1 MIRHIVLF
9 KLKEFDSEKEK
20 NEVLNLLKIN
30 LENLKSKI
38 KEIQFFEV
46 GIDVADSPNSYDIGL
61 NSEFI
66 SMEDLEKYR
75 IHPDHQKV
83 VELLK
88 QYTIKRVAVDY
99 VI

>member
-9 KLKEFDSEKEK
+9 KLKEFKTESDKAEA
-20 NEVLNLLKIN
+20 LNLLKIN

-46 GIDVADSPNSYDIGL
+46 GINVANTSNSYDLGL

-66 SMEDLEKYR
+66 SLDDLEKYR

-83 VELLK
+83 VELIK
-88 QYTIKRVAVDY
+88 QYTETRVAVDY
-99 VI
+99 II

>member
-9 KLKEFDSEKEK
+9 KLKDSQSEQER
-20 NEVLNLLKIN
+20 NESLNLLKIN
-30 LENLKSKI
+30 LENLKTKI

-46 GIDVADSPNSYDIGL
+46 GINIASSPNSYDLGL

-75 IHPDHQKV
+75 VHPDHKKV
-83 VELLK
+83 LELVK
-88 QYTIKRVAVDY
+88 QYTKERVAVDY

>member
-9 KLKEFDSEKEK
+9 KLKNFDSEKDKKEA
-20 NEVLNLLKIN
+20 LNLLKIN
-30 LENLKSKI
+30 LANLKSKI

-46 GIDVADSPNSYDIGL
+46 GINIAESPNSYDIGL

-66 SMEDLEKYR
+66 SLEDLENYR

-83 VELLK
+83 VELIK
-88 QYTIKRVAVDY
+88 QYTEKRVAVDY
-99 VI
+99 LI